1 MNRKSF
7 KLIILLGLVLFLSI
21 GYAVVNSVT
30 LTVSGSVS
38 AMTSSVEIEF
48 TQNMYISNPSKA
60 SVNVLDSKPAR
71 VTINDM
77 ELNERIELEI
87 KVINNEQDV
96 FVQYLVTDFV
106 TTDINDEYFRITPSS
121 FGKSITGTSQSCE
134 PLDEYIAAPGQRVT
148 GKLTMELIKTP
159 ITEEDNKIEFT
170 LTTASTPYQ
179 E

>member
-7 KLIILLGLVLFLSI
+7 KLIILLGLVLFLSV

-87 KVINNEQDV
+87 K
-96 FVQYLVTDFV
+96 L
-106 TTDINDEYFRITPSS
+106 
-121 FGKSITGTSQSCE
+121 G
-134 PLDEYIAAPGQRVT
+134 
-148 GKLTMELIKTP
+148 
-159 ITEEDNKIEFT
+159 
-170 LTTASTPYQ
+170 
-179 E
+179 